1 MRRTGQTSRNEGITL
16 IELLVVLFIIS
27 ALAGAMMPL
36 FLQVRQRADLDVCL
50 SNMRQVLIGLQMYTA
65 DCGVL
70 PLHGAGWVGD
80 DTGHTLQ
87 PGVEWAAAVLPYVG
101 SEESFICP
109 ADPDRG
115 EWHRSGI
122 PCSWAY
128 YYNEAAYYLASCEG
142 SEPVPES
149 PLLRCKFHLGGK
161 HIIVLGRR
169 DTSIEICS
177 LRKYGEI
184 TVVCE

>member
-70 PLHGAGWVGD
+70 PLHGAGWVGA
-80 DTGHTLQ
+80 DTGPTLQ
-87 PGVEWAAAVLPYVG
+87 PGVEWDASVLPYVG
-101 SEESFICP
+101 SEESF
-109 ADPDRG
+109 
-115 EWHRSGI
+115 
-122 PCSWAY
+122 
-128 YYNEAAYYLASCEG
+128 
-142 SEPVPES
+142 
-149 PLLRCKFHLGGK
+149 
-161 HIIVLGRR
+161 
-169 DTSIEICS
+169 
-177 LRKYGEI
+177 
-184 TVVCE
+184 